1 MGNIQDVL
9 NLNIQCSK
17 QQVVNT
23 KQLKM
28 RLYPVFSVCPEQSC
42 KRFIGFKALVLGT
55 FNHEKTLLG
64 VFSVIVKT
72 DGWFA
77 ALVQCVSSIHV
88 LYWLCWWRPGT
99 GHTRGEPP
107 VAGVTEP
114 CCHCGCQEST
124 GGATQTGTLST
135 LSTHYLHTIYNKH
148 YTICII
154 YTIFAISC
162 KQQLHT
168 ICTRYSRWSLKNDST
183 CSAP

>member
-1 MGNIQDVL
+1 M
-9 NLNIQCSK
+9 
-17 QQVVNT
+17 
-23 KQLKM
+23 
-28 RLYPVFSVCPEQSC
+28 
-42 KRFIGFKALVLGT
+42 
-55 FNHEKTLLG
+55 
-64 VFSVIVKT
+64 IVKT

-77 ALVQCVSSIHV
+77 AVVQCVSSIHV
-88 LYWLCWWRPGT
+88 LYWLCWWPPGT

-162 KQQLHT
+162 NSYTLSAHGTVGGVLKMTAHVQLHDDFPT
-168 ICTRYSRWSLKNDST
+168 NIGMSLYLSLFMCLWMWQLPVRHGTVYTRELKRSSQRFQIKEKFKNLLRHFAKQVLT
-183 CSAP
+183 Q